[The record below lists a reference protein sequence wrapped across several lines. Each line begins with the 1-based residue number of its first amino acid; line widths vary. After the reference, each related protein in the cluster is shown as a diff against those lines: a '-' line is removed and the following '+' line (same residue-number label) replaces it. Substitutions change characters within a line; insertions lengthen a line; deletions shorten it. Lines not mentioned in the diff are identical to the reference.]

1 LATKSTTS
9 AEQGFALRPNRM
21 FATKFSKE
29 TCDCGLMFS
38 PSPLWRASEGR
49 RPESESKQNVCEPP
63 WGEAFE
69 YIRCRFS
76 APSLPLARAPPG
88 AKPSSTPA
96 VVFRP
101 PSLPLRKPHGGR
113 SLRVRPPPFFAPLS
127 PLLREL
133 GGEAFEYIRCRFAS
147 PSPLRRTPPGRSL
160 QVRLLSFIAPLFSGG
175 LDAESGR
182 P

>member
-1 LATKSTTS
+1 
-9 AEQGFALRPNRM
+9 M

-113 SLRVRPPPFFAPLS
+113 SLRVRPLSFFAPLLPGEQNRICS
-127 PLLREL
+127 SGILWMFFGFVWYPLQNR
-133 GGEAFEYIRCRFAS
+133 IQTD
-147 PSPLRRTPPGRSL
+147 TPEFCIKIVLEGIYR
-160 QVRLLSFIAPLFSGG
+160 FSGI
-175 LDAESGR
+175 SIS
-182 P
+182 